1 MQLPINST
9 PAGTNLFYRVIVR
22 RGVDLDIPPATRQ
35 FVEGVRSFC
44 RDLVPRVLEMERL
57 GKTPR
62 DVILDCG
69 RVGLTGMEVPRE
81 YGGLGA
87 GALAYAMA
95 IEEVSRVSA
104 SLGAVLSVHN
114 SVGALPIAMFGTEAQ
129 KRELLPKIASG
140 EFLAGFAVTEAGAGS
155 DVSSVT
161 TTAVRKGGEWAL
173 DGVKLF
179 ISNGEGD
186 VINVLAATRRD
197 KGASGQTMLIVR
209 KGDPGFRVAGTER
222 KMGLHADETCEL
234 VFEDCRIPEDRVL
247 GRENEGF
254 KLAMQALDIG
264 RIGIAAQCVGAAAG
278 ALEFAVGRVRE
289 TPRLASSQ
297 STQFA
302 LAECATEIDAARL
315 LVWRAADR
323 KERGQVATIAAS
335 MAKLYASQAANRT
348 AIRLMELLGAGALP
362 EGTPFERLFR
372 DSKVFE
378 IYEGTSEIHQLII
391 SRRLMGSWSFE
402 KGLD

>member
-1 MQLPINST
+1 MELGVPE
-9 PAGTNLFYRVIVR
+9 GTGAFIARVR
-22 RGVDLDIPPATRQ
+22 AFARGLA
-35 FVEGVRSFC
+35 
-44 RDLVPRVLEMERL
+44 PRVSEMERL
-57 GKTPR
+57 GRTPR
-62 DVILDCG
+62 EVLLDCG

-114 SVGALPIAMFGTEAQ
+114 SVGALPIAMFGTEGQ

-140 EFLAGFAVTEAGAGS
+140 EYLAGFAVTEAGAGS
-155 DVSSVT
+155 DVSSVA
-161 TTAVRKGGEWAL
+161 TTADRKGREWVL
-173 DGVKLF
+173 NGVKLF

-186 VINVLAATRRD
+186 VINTLATTARD
-197 KGASGQTMLIVR
+197 RGASGQTMFIVR
-209 KGDPGFRVAGTER
+209 RGDPGFRVGGTER
-222 KMGLHADETCEL
+222 KLGIHADETCEL
-234 VFEDCRIPEDRVL
+234 VFEDCRVPGERVL
-247 GRENEGF
+247 GNVNEGF

-278 ALEFAVGRVRE
+278 ALDSAVGSVRSS
-289 TPRLASSQ
+289 PGLARSQ
-297 STQFA
+297 TVHFA

-323 KERGQVATIAAS
+323 KERGQNATVAAS
-335 MAKLYASQAANRT
+335 MAKLYASAVANRT
-348 AIRLMELLGAGALP
+348 AIRIMETLGAGALP
-362 EGTPFERLFR
+362 GGNPFERLFR

-378 IYEGTSEIHQLII
+378 IYEGTTEIHELII

-402 KGLD
+402 KGLE

>member
-1 MQLPINST
+1 
-9 PAGTNLFYRVIVR
+9 
-22 RGVDLDIPPATRQ
+22 VDLEFPPATRD
-35 FVEGVRSFC
+35 FIEGVRSFC
-44 RDLVPRVLEMERL
+44 RGIAPRVPEMERL

-62 DVILDCG
+62 EVLLACG
-69 RVGLTGMEVPRE
+69 KVGLTGLEVPRE

-87 GALAYAMA
+87 GPLAYAMA
-95 IEEVSRVSA
+95 IEEVSRVSS

-114 SVGALPIAMFGTEAQ
+114 SVGALPIATFGTEEQ
-129 KRELLPKIASG
+129 KRELLPRIASG
-140 EFLAGFAVTEAGAGS
+140 EYLAGFAVTEAGAGS
-155 DVSSVT
+155 DVSSVN
-161 TTAVRKGGEWAL
+161 TTAVKKGGEWAL

-179 ISNGEGD
+179 ISNGYGE
-186 VINVLAATRRD
+186 VINVLAATEGR
-197 KGASGQTMLIVR
+197 KGASGQTMFIVR
-209 KGDPGFRVAGTER
+209 KGDRGFRVGAVER
-222 KMGLHADETCEL
+222 KMGIHADETCEL
-234 VFEDCRIPEDRVL
+234 VFEDCRLPADRVL

-278 ALEFAVGRVRE
+278 ALDSAVASVRSM
-289 TPRLASSQ
+289 TGLARSQ
-297 STQFA
+297 AAQFA

-323 KERGQVATIAAS
+323 KERGQNATVAAS
-335 MAKLYASQAANRT
+335 MAKLYASAVANRT
-348 AIRLMELLGAGALP
+348 AMRLMQTLGAGALP
-362 EGTPFERLFR
+362 AGNPFERLFR

-402 KGLD
+402 KGLE

>member
-1 MQLPINST
+1 MELGV
-9 PAGTNLFYRVIVR
+9 PAATTEFIGRVR
-22 RGVDLDIPPATRQ
+22 A
-35 FVEGVRSFC
+35 FA
-44 RDLVPRVLEMERL
+44 RDLAPRVLEMERL
-57 GKTPR
+57 GRTPR

-114 SVGALPIAMFGTEAQ
+114 SVGALPIAMFGTESQ
-129 KRELLPKIASG
+129 KRELLPKIATG

-161 TTAVRKGGEWAL
+161 TTAEKKGREWVL
-173 DGVKLF
+173 NGVKLF
-179 ISNGEGD
+179 ISNGEGE

-197 KGASGQTMLIVR
+197 KGASGQTMFIVR
-209 KGDPGFRVAGTER
+209 KGDRGFRVGGTER

-247 GRENEGF
+247 GKENEGF
-254 KLAMQALDIG
+254 KLAMQVLDIG

-278 ALEFAVGRVRE
+278 ALDFAVAHIHM
-289 TPRLASSQ
+289 TPNLASSQ
-297 STQFA
+297 SAHFA
-302 LAECATEIDAARL
+302 LAECATELDAARL
-315 LVWRAADR
+315 MVWRAADR
-323 KERGQVATIAAS
+323 KERGQSATIAAS
-335 MAKLYASQAANRT
+335 MAKLYASAVANRT
-348 AIRLMELLGAGALP
+348 AIRLMELLGAVALP
-362 EGTPFERLFR
+362 AKNPFERLFR

-391 SRRLMGSWSFE
+391 ARRLMGGWGFE
-402 KGLD
+402 KGLE

>member
-1 MQLPINST
+1 MELLIPE
-9 PAGTNLFYRVIVR
+9 GTGRFVGEVR
-22 RGVDLDIPPATRQ
+22 RFARALAPH
-35 FVEGVRSFC
+35 
-44 RDLVPRVLEMERL
+44 VPEMERL

-62 DVILDCG
+62 DVLLACG
-69 RVGLTGMEVPRE
+69 KAGLTGMEVPRE

-87 GALAYAMA
+87 GPLAYALA

-114 SVGALPIAMFGTEAQ
+114 SVGALPIAAFGTDAQ
-129 KRELLPKIASG
+129 KKELLPKIASG
-140 EFLAGFAVTEAGAGS
+140 EHLAGFAVTEAGAGS

-161 TTAVRKGGEWAL
+161 TTAVRKGNEWVL

-179 ISNGEGD
+179 ISNGSGE
-186 VINVLAATRRD
+186 VINVLAATEGRR
-197 KGASGQTMLIVR
+197 GASGQTMFIVR
-209 KGDPGFRVAGTER
+209 KGDPGFRVGAVER
-222 KMGLHADETCEL
+222 KMGIHADETCEL
-234 VFEDCRIPEDRVL
+234 VFEGCRIPADRVL

-278 ALEFAVGRVRE
+278 ALESAIAQVRS
-289 TPRLASSQ
+289 TPRLAASQ
-297 STQFA
+297 AAFFA
-302 LAECATEIDAARL
+302 LAGCATEIDAARL

-323 KERGQVATIAAS
+323 KERGQVATVAAS
-335 MAKLYASQAANRT
+335 MAKLYASACANRT
-348 AIRLMELLGAGALP
+348 AIRLMEVMGAGALP
-362 EGTPFERLFR
+362 AGNPFERLLR

-391 SRRLMGSWSFE
+391 SRRLLGSWSFE
-402 KGLD
+402 KGME

>member
-1 MQLPINST
+1 MELGVPEATQEFI
-9 PAGTNLFYRVIVR
+9 GRVR
-22 RGVDLDIPPATRQ
+22 T
-35 FVEGVRSFC
+35 FS
-44 RDLVPRVLEMERL
+44 RDLAPRISEMERL

-62 DVILDCG
+62 DVLLACG
-69 RVGLTGMEVPRE
+69 KAGLTGMEVPRE
-81 YGGLGA
+81 YSGLGA

-114 SVGALPIAMFGTEAQ
+114 SVGALPIAMFGTESQ
-129 KRELLPKIASG
+129 KLELLPKIATG
-140 EFLAGFAVTEAGAGS
+140 EYLAGFAVTEAGAGS
-155 DVSSVT
+155 DVSSVA
-161 TTAVRKGGEWAL
+161 TTADRKGREWVL
-173 DGVKLF
+173 NGVKLF

-186 VINVLAATRRD
+186 VINTLAATRRER
-197 KGASGQTMLIVR
+197 GASGQTMFIVR
-209 KGDPGFRVAGTER
+209 KGDPGFRVGATER
-222 KMGLHADETCEL
+222 KMGIHADETCEL
-234 VFEDCRIPEDRVL
+234 IYEDCRIPEDRVL

-278 ALEFAVGRVRE
+278 ALDSAVASVRAQSHLS
-289 TPRLASSQ
+289 RSQ
-297 STQFA
+297 SAHFA

-335 MAKLYASQAANRT
+335 MAKLYASAVANRT
-348 AIRLMELLGAGALP
+348 AIRLMELLGAVALP
-362 EGTPFERLFR
+362 AKNPFERLFR

-391 SRRLMGSWSFE
+391 ARRLMGGWGFE
-402 KGLD
+402 KGLE